1 MQVLHSFPK
10 LCIQVDKKQKIR
22 CQKTGSGSFFR
33 MSYFAV
39 TVTGNIPRGV
49 LCERRSQKTRD
60 IPREFM

>member
-33 MSYFAV
+33 MSYFA
-39 TVTGNIPRGV
+39 
-49 LCERRSQKTRD
+49 EYFWKKT
-60 IPREFM
+60 EFV